1 MISVYVRQGRHALRR
16 WLLDP
21 RTHMA
26 ARWCAHVLAGFCLS
40 AAGIANGTL
49 PLAAGLVWSCRGFSA
64 VLAAAGGMLGY
75 WHFWSQAGA
84 QGLFW
89 TGFAL
94 AGALALGQRRISRE
108 LPLLIPSLG
117 MLCVSATGLGFQ
129 LLAGDTTSVWLYLLR
144 VALGGAAPWLFWT
157 ARQRKDPVSQ
167 WLSWGLIALGLAQI
181 APFPWLGLGF
191 VAAGAA
197 AVAGAFPCAAVVGLA
212 LDISGITPIPM
223 TAVAVLGVLVRF
235 LPRPPKLLCL
245 LVPGLVGLLMMRL
258 CGVWDLNILPG
269 LFLGGLVGGLLPR
282 PERRLHRRG
291 ETGAAQVQ
299 LELAA
304 GVLSQ
309 TRQLLQ
315 DVPEMVI
322 DTDALVKRAAETAC
336 AGCAA
341 RRSCRDARRIAQLP
355 GVLLQKPL
363 LGPEELPI
371 RCRKVGRFL
380 AELHRS
386 QEQLRSIQAD
396 RERQREYREA
406 VKQQYRFLGKYLQDL
421 SDRLSRRGEQGAI
434 NYTPKVFVYGSHS
447 QSANGDRC
455 VHFPG
460 VQGKYY
466 VLLCDG
472 MGTGI
477 GAVQEGKTA
486 ATLLQ
491 KMLTGGFPAEYALRS
506 LNSLCAL
513 RDRAGAVTVDL
524 AEVSLETGKTT
535 IYKWGGGPS
544 YLVSRG
550 STEKLGGSSLP
561 PGISVTDFKEVS
573 CSCTLRREQI
583 LLLVSDGLS
592 EEQVLQHCREPI
604 TAERLGRTLL
614 ESTRQRGEDDATLVT
629 IQLFPAKP

>member
-21 RTHMA
+21 RIHRV
-26 ARWCAHVLAGFCLS
+26 ARWAAHALAGFCLS
-40 AAGIANGTL
+40 AAGIAQGAL
-49 PLAAGLVWSCRGFSA
+49 PLVSGLVWSSRGVSA
-64 VLAAAGGMLGY
+64 VLAAAGGLLGY
-75 WHFWSQAGA
+75 WQLWGQAGL

-89 TGFAL
+89 TVPAL
-94 AGALALGQRRISRE
+94 VGALALADRRISRE
-108 LPLLIPSLG
+108 LPLLIPALG
-117 MLCVSATGLGFQ
+117 MLTVSAAGLGFQ

-144 VALGGAAPWLFWT
+144 VALGGAAPWLFWA
-157 ARQRKDPVSQ
+157 ARQKQSPVPQ
-167 WLSWGLIALGLAQI
+167 WLTWGMLALGLAQL
-181 APFPWLGLGF
+181 APVPWLGLGF

-197 AVAGAFPCAAVVGLA
+197 TVAGAFPCAAVVGLA
-212 LDISGITPIPM
+212 LDIAAITPVPM
-223 TAVAVLGVLVRF
+223 TAVTVLGYLVRF
-235 LPRPPKLLCL
+235 LPRPPRLLCL
-245 LVPGLVGLLMMRL
+245 LAPGLVGIFMMRL
-258 CGVWDLNILPG
+258 CGVWDMNCLPG
-269 LFLGGLVGGLLPR
+269 LFLGGAVGFLLPG

-304 GVLSQ
+304 GVLAQ

-315 DVPEMVI
+315 DVPEAVI
-322 DTDALVKRAAETAC
+322 DTDALVKRAAECAC
-336 AGCAA
+336 AGCAM

-363 LGPEELPI
+363 LSPEELPI
-371 RCRKVGRFL
+371 RCRKAGRFL

-386 QEQLRSIQAD
+386 QEQMRSIQAD

-406 VKQQYRFLGKYLQDL
+406 VKQQYRFLSKYLQDL
-421 SDRLSRRGEQGAI
+421 SDRLSRRGEQGAV

-447 QSANGDRC
+447 QSSNGDRC
-455 VHFPG
+455 VHFSG

-472 MGTGI
+472 MGTGP

-486 ATLLQ
+486 AGLLQ
-491 KMLTGGFPAEYALRS
+491 KMLMGGFPAEYALRS

-550 STEKLGGSSLP
+550 STEKLGASSLP
-561 PGISVTDFKEVS
+561 PGISVTEFQESS
-573 CSCTLRREQI
+573 CQCTLRREQI

-592 EEQVLQHCREPI
+592 ESQVLPCCREPI
-604 TAERLGRTLL
+604 TAENLGRTLL
-614 ESTRQRGEDDATLVT
+614 ENVRQSGEDDATVVT
-629 IQLFPAKP
+629 IQLFPVKS